1 MRTTLD
7 VDDDVLNAARSL
19 ARSQRRSLGRVVSE
33 LARKGLVPRRAVSRR
48 GFPVFDVSRDAA
60 PLTTDAVARALDDE
74 S

>member
-1 MRTTLD
+1 VRTTLD

-19 ARSQRRSLGRVVSE
+19 ARSQRRSLGHVVSE
-33 LARKGLVPRRAVSRR
+33 LVRKGLVPRRQASRR

-60 PLTTDAVARALDDE
+60 PLTTDTVERALDDE